1 MPLNFLDKLNNKIG
15 LGLAALG
22 RPEYINIHHNQE
34 LGSDKS
40 KEKLSKV
47 SYGMI
52 DYAFSKGIKYFDAA
66 RVYGASEEFLS
77 NWSKLNKDKE
87 VYCGS
92 KWGYEYLAN
101 WELHSKIHERKDH
114 SLNFFKKQLA
124 ESKFFLEH
132 KINLY
137 QIHSATKDT
146 GVLNDNKILDSLY
159 ALKEEGIQI
168 GISTTGLDQ
177 NEMIEK
183 VIEINKKS
191 VLFSSIQSTY
201 NIFEQNSENYLIK
214 ARHEGISIIIKEVF
228 ANGRLSSK
236 NHKYNHEI
244 ISDMKQHSLVLN
256 QSIENMAFLWVLQKP
271 WVDIVLSGAT
281 TKTQIDE
288 NFNCLQFLKLE
299 LGFLKQYKLPSDLY
313 WLDRKKLN
321 WN

>member
-40 KEKLSKV
+40 KEKLSQI
-47 SYGMI
+47 SYEMI

-77 NWSKLNKDKE
+77 NWSKLNKDKK

-92 KWGYEYLAN
+92 KWGYEYLAD

-124 ESKFFLEH
+124 KSKFFLEH
-132 KINLY
+132 NLNLY

-146 GVLNDNKILDSLY
+146 GVLNDNKILDALY
-159 ALKEEGIQI
+159 VLKEKGIEI

-183 VIEINKKS
+183 VIEINRKLF
-191 VLFSSIQSTY
+191 LFSSIQSTY
-201 NIFEQNSENYLIK
+201 NIFEQNSENFLIK
-214 ARHEGISIIIKEVF
+214 ARLEGISIIIKEVF

-236 NHKYNHEI
+236 NQKYNLEI
-244 ISDMKQHSLVLN
+244 ISDMKQHSLDLN
-256 QSIENMAFLWVLQKP
+256 QSIENIAFLWVLQKP

-288 NFNCLQFLKLE
+288 NVNCLQSLKLE
-299 LGFLKQYKLPSDLY
+299 LGFLKQYKLPSDVY
-313 WLDRKKLN
+313 WSDRKKLN

>member
-1 MPLNFLDKLNNKIG
+1 MPLNFLDKLDNKIG

-22 RPEYINIHHNQE
+22 RPEYININHNQE

-40 KEKLSKV
+40 KEKLRHISFDI
-47 SYGMI
+47 I
-52 DYAFSKGIKYFDAA
+52 DYAHSRGIKYFDTA

-77 NWSKLNKDKE
+77 NWLKLNKDKE

-101 WELHSKIHERKDH
+101 WNLNSKVHERKDH
-114 SLNFFKKQLA
+114 SLNFFKKQWA
-124 ESKFFLEH
+124 ETKLFLKH
-132 KINLY
+132 NINLY

-146 GVLNDNKILDSLY
+146 GVLNDNKILDTLY
-159 ALKEEGIQI
+159 ALSEEGIEI

-191 VLFSSIQSTY
+191 FLFSSIQSTY
-201 NIFEQNSENYLIK
+201 NIFEQNSENFLIK
-214 ARHEGISIIIKEVF
+214 ANHEGISIIIKEVF
-228 ANGRLSSK
+228 ANGRLSSD
-236 NHKYNHEI
+236 NQQYNLEI
-244 ISDMKQHSLVLN
+244 ISEIKQLSLALN
-256 QSIENMAFLWVLQKP
+256 QSIENIAFLWVIQKP

-281 TKTQIDE
+281 TKNQIDE
-288 NFNCLQFLKLE
+288 NFKCLEFLNLE
-299 LGFLKQYKLPSDLY
+299 LGFLKQYKLPSELY
-313 WLDRKKLN
+313 WSDRKKLR

>member
-1 MPLNFLDKLNNKIG
+1 M
-15 LGLAALG
+15 
-22 RPEYINIHHNQE
+22 
-34 LGSDKS
+34 
-40 KEKLSKV
+40 
-47 SYGMI
+47 
-52 DYAFSKGIKYFDAA
+52 
-66 RVYGASEEFLS
+66 
-77 NWSKLNKDKE
+77 
-87 VYCGS
+87 
-92 KWGYEYLAN
+92 
-101 WELHSKIHERKDH
+101 
-114 SLNFFKKQLA
+114 
-124 ESKFFLEH
+124 EH

>member
-1 MPLNFLDKLNNKIG
+1 MPLNFLDKLDNKIG

-22 RPEYINIHHNQE
+22 RPEYININHNQE
-34 LGSDKS
+34 LGPDKS
-40 KEKLSKV
+40 KEKLRHI
-47 SYGMI
+47 SYEII
-52 DYAFSKGIKYFDAA
+52 DYAYSKGIKYFDAA

-77 NWSKLNKDKE
+77 NWLKLNKDKE

-92 KWGYEYLAN
+92 KWGYEYLAD
-101 WELHSKIHERKDH
+101 WELNSRVHERKDH
-114 SLNFFKKQLA
+114 SLNFFKKQWA
-124 ESKFFLEH
+124 ESKLFLKH
-132 KINLY
+132 NINLY

-146 GVLNDNKILDSLY
+146 GVLNDNKILDTLY
-159 ALKEEGIQI
+159 TLKEKGIEI

-201 NIFEQNSENYLIK
+201 NIFEQNSENFLIK
-214 ARHEGISIIIKEVF
+214 ARQEGISIIIKEVF
-228 ANGRLSSK
+228 ANGRLSS
-236 NHKYNHEI
+236 NNQIYNREI
-244 ISDMKQHSLVLN
+244 ILDINQHSLTLN
-256 QSIENMAFLWVLQKP
+256 QSIEKIAFLWVLQKP

-288 NFNCLQFLKLE
+288 NFNCLKFLKLE

-313 WLDRKKLN
+313 WSDRKKLN